1 MSRNGF
7 AIAGLAVAS
16 WMGICSVGLAAIRSP
31 EQFPSTVVAF
41 VRGTPPRFSTISL
54 RDFHHGMAQWAAERG
69 LRSAP
74 EPGDRGYERA
84 KNIVVTDK
92 LERSD
97 IEGQAQEMGI
107 VATTREVTLA
117 VASVKRKNF
126 KDHADYIAFLRE
138 SHYTRSDVFEAVKI
152 QLLGEL
158 IEGAVLRGIEGRKA
172 RHAAM
177 SNFVAESHRRWRPRN
192 ICAPHFVVAICSQ

>member
-1 MSRNGF
+1 
-7 AIAGLAVAS
+7 
-16 WMGICSVGLAAIRSP
+16 
-31 EQFPSTVVAF
+31 
-41 VRGTPPRFSTISL
+41 
-54 RDFHHGMAQWAAERG
+54 MAQWAAERG